1 MGKLI
6 LLHTKK
12 DGESVLVN
20 TDSIS
25 MVSNN
30 SNPDGGSILILESQH
45 RNCLYVREP
54 LTQIYVMA
62 KEE

>member
-6 LLHTKK
+6 LLHWK
-12 DGESVLVN
+12 DTGESVLVN

-25 MVSNN
+25 KAVN
-30 SNPDGGSILILESQH
+30 NPDSNGSILFSKW
-45 RNCLYVREP
+45 RDGNRLYVREP
-54 LTQIYVMA
+54 LAQIYVMA